1 MEFVML
7 ERISELFGFFLGYPL
22 GLFLAAGSIL
32 RHSRIFH
39 PRGLA
44 FCGEIETYPESPL
57 NFPPHALIR
66 FSSAWWKFREWPDAL
81 GIAIRM
87 SQAPVRS
94 SAPARGDS
102 DLLFASFRKPWE
114 IFLSPFITD
123 HTDFL
128 ANNYFA
134 ISPFHVNEKLK
145 AEFMID
151 PSRGHRAGG
160 TREEKLLGNVISGKV
175 ILRLLMRVHG
185 QKSWKLIARIIVR
198 DELQIDQEALR
209 FHPFRCGLPLRPA
222 GFLQHLRFGPYKM
235 SQWVRPGASTEQVED
250 HSRENA

>member
-1 MEFVML
+1 ML
-7 ERISELFGFFLGYPL
+7 EKISELIGFFLGYPL
-22 GLFLAAGSIL
+22 GLFFAAGSIL
-32 RHSRIFH
+32 RHARIFH

-44 FCGEIETYPESPL
+44 FSGTIDTYPDSPL
-57 NFPPHALIR
+57 TFPPHALIR

-87 SQAPVRS
+87 SEAPVRS
-94 SAPARGDS
+94 PVPARDDT

-134 ISPFHVNEKLK
+134 ISPFHVNENSK

-160 TREEKLLGNVISGKV
+160 TREEKLMGNVISGKV
-175 ILRLLMRVHG
+175 ILRLLMRVQG
-185 QKSWKLIARIIVR
+185 QKSWKLIARIMIQ
-198 DELQIDQEALR
+198 EEEQIDQEALR
-209 FHPFRCGLPLRPA
+209 FHPFRCGVALRPA

-235 SQWVRPGASTEQVED
+235 SQWVRPGISTEEAED